1 VRLYDLAFST
11 IGSAALDEK
20 WARDPFDRLIVA
32 NAQVDGFAWLISADE
47 KIREHYLR
55 TVW

>member
-11 IGSAALDEK
+11 IASAAPDEK
-20 WARDPFDRLIVA
+20 WTPDPFDRLIVA
-32 NAQVDGFAWLISADE
+32 NTQVNGLARLISADE

>member
-1 VRLYDLAFST
+1 MRLYDLAFST